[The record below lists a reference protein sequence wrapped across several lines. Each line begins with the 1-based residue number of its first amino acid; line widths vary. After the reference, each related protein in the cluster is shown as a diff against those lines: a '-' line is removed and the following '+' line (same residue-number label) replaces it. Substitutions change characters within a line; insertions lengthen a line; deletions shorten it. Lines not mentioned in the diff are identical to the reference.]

1 MKFVL
6 VYIVISAT
14 QGPSAINAYGSETY
28 DDIFQCFLAREE
40 LSEAVGNGNGNF
52 KPNTQAICVVT
63 DK

>member
-1 MKFVL
+1 MKFIL
-6 VYIVISAT
+6 VYIVISA
-14 QGPSAINAYGSETY
+14 QGPTAINAYGSETY

-40 LSEAVGNGNGNF
+40 LSNTVGNGNGNF

>member
-6 VYIVISAT
+6 VYIVISAAH
-14 QGPSAINAYGSETY
+14 GPSAINAYGSETY

-40 LSEAVGNGNGNF
+40 LSNTVGNGNGNF